1 MVDAGEILE
10 LLKFPVGGIFFASSV
25 AGSRAESRPNSD
37 ATKKMGSSFDKAH
50 FRFELLPFLTFPALH
65 IISRG
70 LVLVKD
76 RKIVALVAA

>member
-1 MVDAGEILE
+1 
-10 LLKFPVGGIFFASSV
+10 
-25 AGSRAESRPNSD
+25 
-37 ATKKMGSSFDKAH
+37 MGSSFDKAH